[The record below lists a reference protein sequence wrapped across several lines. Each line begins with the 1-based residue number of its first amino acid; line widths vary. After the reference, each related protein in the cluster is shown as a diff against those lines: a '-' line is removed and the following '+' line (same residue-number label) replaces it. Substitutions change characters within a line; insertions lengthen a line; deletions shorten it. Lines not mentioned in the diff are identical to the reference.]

1 MMINAKSC
9 IRRLAPLA
17 MALAAGCAPT
27 YHSCSGCFVDCRY
40 CAPPALP
47 STRYEGCV
55 CHSDAASKYLSL
67 EPQPAVEDA
76 GTNIAP
82 DATEEMPNK

>member
-9 IRRLAPLA
+9 IRRLAA

-27 YHSCSGCFVDCRY
+27 YHSYSGCFVDCRY

-82 DATEEMPNK
+82 DTTEEMLNK